1 MVGFVDP
8 HKVIIKRRAF
18 LTLPNARYGGELEGG
33 ATSGRLKCQFSQV
46 ERDKGIWIYK
56 RFLNQFPF
64 QRRKHQG
71 KRPLW
76 WNLKD
81 ENEEGEK
88 VGKNSVDGE
97 ALHLIILKGEM

>member
-76 WNLKD
+76 
-81 ENEEGEK
+81 
-88 VGKNSVDGE
+88 
-97 ALHLIILKGEM
+97 